1 MSLVPFLL
9 DVRFPR
15 ANHMQTTEIII
26 VVIIIMPA
34 TLGFVRAA
42 RPLTHK
48 SQVARF
54 SVAARKMAGGDAGSP
69 RSGGAA
75 SGDAFTKRE
84 EASENLYVK
93 RMEREK
99 LEAARAKVKQG
110 EDSLAKDRAAV
121 EELEK
126 KK

>member
-1 MSLVPFLL
+1 
-9 DVRFPR
+9 
-15 ANHMQTTEIII
+15 MQTTEIII
-26 VVIIIMPA
+26 VIIMPA

-42 RPLTHK
+42 RPLSSK
-48 SQVARF
+48 SHVARF

-110 EDSLAKDRAAV
+110 EDTLAQDRAAV